1 MSLWTPEWQVTI
13 NGGGNY
19 TNLTL
24 ANLTI
29 TSGRTDIYSQP
40 RAGYCSVQILNLDE
54 SPIQIDVN
62 DNVLIK
68 VKDSTGAYVNLFGG
82 DVTDIEVSVVNSSG
96 SQSNQIIRVTALG
109 ALSKLPVSL
118 TEGVLS
124 KDFDGDQIYAVL
136 EDLLLNNWNE
146 VAPAVTWAAY
156 DPTTTWATAEN
167 VGLGEIDRPGDYE
180 LTDRS
185 ASTTDIYTLINLLA
199 TSGLGYIYEDSSGRI
214 GYADST
220 HRSQYLAANGYTEIS
235 AQQALTSSISTIKRI
250 ADVRNKVTIQY
261 KNGQEASA
269 SDTQSIGIYGQ
280 QAQAIA
286 TSLENSVDAEY
297 QADFYLGLRAFPQA
311 QFQAITFTLGNSN
324 IDDADRDALL
334 GVFMGLPLDITNLP
348 PNILLGRFQGFV
360 EGWTFSAG
368 VNRLDITL
376 NLSPTA
382 FSLQSMKWEN
392 VSVAETWNTLSPTLD
407 WNNATV
413 VA

>member
-1 MSLWTPEWQVTI
+1 MTVWIPEWQVTV
-13 NGGGNY
+13 NGGTNY

-24 ANLTI
+24 ATVSI

-40 RAGYCSVQILNLDE
+40 RAGYCFIEILNLDE
-54 SPIQIDVN
+54 SPIVIDVN

-68 VKDSTGAYVNLFGG
+68 IKDSTGTFVNLFGG
-82 DVTDIEVSVVNSSG
+82 DVTDIQVQLLNSSG
-96 SQSNQIIRVTALG
+96 TESNQVIRVTALG

-118 TEGVLS
+118 TEGVLA
-124 KDFDGDQIYAVL
+124 KDFDGDQIYTVL

-146 VAPAVTWAAY
+146 VAPAVTWATY
-156 DPTTTWATAEN
+156 DATQTWATAEN

-180 LTDRS
+180 LTSRS
-185 ASTTDIYTLINLLA
+185 ASTTDIYSLVNLLA
-199 TSGLGYIYEDSSGRI
+199 TSGLGYIYEDNQGRI
-214 GYADST
+214 SYADAT

-235 AQQALTSSISTIKRI
+235 ASTAFAAGISTIKRI

-269 SDTQSIGIYGQ
+269 LDTASIGTYGQ
-280 QAQAIA
+280 QAQLIA
-286 TSLENSVDAEY
+286 TTIENTVDAEF
-297 QADFYLGLRAFPQA
+297 QADFYLGLRAYPQA
-311 QFQAITFTLGNSN
+311 QFQAITFTLGNNN
-324 IDDADRDALL
+324 IDDSDRDALL
-334 GVFMGLPLDITNLP
+334 NVAMGLPLDITDLP

-368 VNRLDITL
+368 YNRLDLTL
-376 NLSPTA
+376 NISPTA

-392 VSVAETWNTLSPTLD
+392 VSVAETWNSLSSTLD
-407 WNNATV
+407 WNSATV

>member
-1 MSLWTPEWQVTI
+1 MSIWTPEWQVMV
-13 NGGGNY
+13 NGGGDY

-40 RAGYCSVQILNLDE
+40 RAGYCSVEILNLDE
-54 SPIQIDVN
+54 SPILIDVN
-62 DNVLIK
+62 DNILIK
-68 VKDSTGAYVNLFGG
+68 VKDSSGTFVNLFGG
-82 DVTDIEVSVVNSSG
+82 DVTDIQVSVVNSSG
-96 SQSNQIIRVTALG
+96 SQSNQRIRLTALG

-124 KDFDGDQIYAVL
+124 KDFDGDQIYTIL
-136 EDLLLNNWNE
+136 QDLLLNNWNE

-156 DPTTTWATAEN
+156 EPTTAWEDAEN
-167 VGLGEIDRPGDYE
+167 VGLGEIDQPGDYE
-180 LTDRS
+180 LTARS
-185 ASTTDIYTLINLLA
+185 ASTTDVYSLINTLA

-220 HRSQYLAANGYTEIS
+220 HRSQYLATNGYTMVS
-235 AQQALTSSISTIKRI
+235 AQDALTSSISTIKRI

-261 KNGQEASA
+261 KNGQEESA
-269 SDTQSIGIYGQ
+269 LDTQSIGIYGQ
-280 QAQAIA
+280 QAHIIA
-286 TSLENSVDAEY
+286 TTLENTVDAQF

-324 IDDADRDALL
+324 IDDAERDALL
-334 GVFMGLPLDITNLP
+334 GVFMGLPLDVTNLP

-368 VNRLDITL
+368 VNRLDLTL

-382 FSLQSMKWEN
+382 FSLQALRWEL
-392 VSVAETWNTLSPTLD
+392 VSVAESWNTLSLTLD
-407 WNNATV
+407 WNSATV

>member
-1 MSLWTPEWQVTI
+1 MTVWIPEWQVTV
-13 NGGGNY
+13 NGGTNY

-24 ANLTI
+24 ATVSI

-40 RAGYCSVQILNLDE
+40 RAGYCFIEILNLDE
-54 SPIQIDVN
+54 SPIVIDVN

-68 VKDSTGAYVNLFGG
+68 IKDSTGTFVNLFGG
-82 DVTDIEVSVVNSSG
+82 DVTDIQVQLLNSSG
-96 SQSNQIIRVTALG
+96 TESNQVIRVTALG

-118 TEGVLS
+118 TEGVLA
-124 KDFDGDQIYAVL
+124 KDHDGDQIYTIL

-146 VAPAVTWAAY
+146 VAPALTWANY
-156 DPTTTWATAEN
+156 DPAQTWATAEN

-180 LTDRS
+180 LTARS
-185 ASTTDIYTLINLLA
+185 ASTTDVYSLVSALA

-214 GYADST
+214 SYADAT

-235 AQQALTSSISTIKRI
+235 ASTAFAAGISTIKRI

-269 SDTQSIGIYGQ
+269 LDTASIGIYGQ
-280 QAQAIA
+280 QAQLIA
-286 TSLENSVDAEY
+286 TTIEKTVDAEF
-297 QADFYLGLRAFPQA
+297 QADFYLGLRAYPQA
-311 QFQAITFTLGNSN
+311 QFQAITFTLGNNN
-324 IDDADRDALL
+324 IDDTDRDALL
-334 GVFMGLPLDITNLP
+334 NVAMGLPLDITDLP

-368 VNRLDITL
+368 YNRLDLTL

-392 VSVAETWNTLSPTLD
+392 VSVAETWNTLSLTLD
-407 WNNATV
+407 WNSATV

>member
-1 MSLWTPEWQVTI
+1 MTVWIPEWQVTV
-13 NGGGNY
+13 NGGTNY

-24 ANLTI
+24 ATVSI

-40 RAGYCSVQILNLDE
+40 RAGYCFIEILNLDE
-54 SPIQIDVN
+54 SPIVIDVN

-68 VKDSTGAYVNLFGG
+68 IKNSTGTFVNLFGG
-82 DVTDIEVSVVNSSG
+82 DVTDIQVQVLNSSG
-96 SQSNQIIRVTALG
+96 TESNQVIRVTALG

-118 TEGVLS
+118 TEGVLA
-124 KDFDGDQIYAVL
+124 KDFDGDQIYTIL
-136 EDLLLNNWNE
+136 SDLLLNNWNE

-156 DPTTTWATAEN
+156 DATQTWATAEN
-167 VGLGEIDRPGDYE
+167 VGLGEIDKPGDYE
-180 LTDRS
+180 LTARS
-185 ASTTDIYTLINLLA
+185 ASTTDVYSLVSALA

-214 GYADST
+214 SYADAT

-235 AQQALTSSISTIKRI
+235 ASTAFAAGISTIKRI
-250 ADVRNKVTIQY
+250 ADVRNNVTIQY

-269 SDTQSIGIYGQ
+269 LDTASIGTYGQ
-280 QAQAIA
+280 QAQLIG
-286 TSLENSVDAEY
+286 TSIENTVDAES
-297 QADFYLGLRAFPQA
+297 QADFYLGLRAYPQA
-311 QFQAITFTLGNSN
+311 QFQAITFTLGNNN
-324 IDDADRDALL
+324 IDDSDRDALL
-334 GVFMGLPLDITNLP
+334 NVSMGLPLDITNLP

-368 VNRLDITL
+368 YNRLDLTL

-392 VSVAETWNTLSPTLD
+392 VSVAETWNTLSLTLD
-407 WNNATV
+407 WNSATV

>member
-1 MSLWTPEWQVTI
+1 MTVWIPEWQVTV
-13 NGGGNY
+13 NGGTNY

-24 ANLTI
+24 ATVSI

-40 RAGYCSVQILNLDE
+40 RAGYCFIEILNLDE
-54 SPIQIDVN
+54 SPIVIDVN

-68 VKDSTGAYVNLFGG
+68 IKDSTGTFVNLFGG
-82 DVTDIEVSVVNSSG
+82 DVTDIQVQLLNSSG
-96 SQSNQIIRVTALG
+96 TQSNQVIRVTALG

-118 TEGVLS
+118 TEGVLA
-124 KDFDGDQIYAVL
+124 KAFDGDQIYTVL

-146 VAPAVTWAAY
+146 VAPAVTWATY
-156 DPTTTWATAEN
+156 DPTQTWATAEN

-180 LTDRS
+180 LTARS
-185 ASTTDIYTLINLLA
+185 ASTTDIYSLVNLLA
-199 TSGLGYIYEDSSGRI
+199 TSGLGYIYEDNQGRI
-214 GYADST
+214 SYADST

-235 AQQALTSSISTIKRI
+235 ASTAFAAGISTIKRI

-269 SDTQSIGIYGQ
+269 LDTASIGTYGQ

-286 TSLENSVDAEY
+286 TSIEKTVDAEF
-297 QADFYLGLRAFPQA
+297 QADFYLGLRAYPQA
-311 QFQAITFTLGNSN
+311 QFQAITFTLGNN
-324 IDDADRDALL
+324 NLDDSDRDALL
-334 GVFMGLPLDITNLP
+334 NVSMGLPLDITDLP

-360 EGWTFSAG
+360 EGWTFTAG
-368 VNRLDITL
+368 YNRLDITL

-382 FSLQSMKWEN
+382 FSLQALRWELVN
-392 VSVAETWNTLSPTLD
+392 VAETWNTLSSTLD
-407 WNNATV
+407 WNEATV